1 MMTCLYQ
8 VGSAVTDSIGDSIAG
23 AIWNQ
28 MILRELAHQGFNAT
42 EIKHIIE
49 SITYAQNLP
58 DNGTYQSVKYAY
70 GETQKVLSIIGIC
83 TSFATLL
90 FTTLGMKTFFLDD
103 RDAEHQQQLFQEQQ
117 DLSPPSE
124 AVVKA

>member
-8 VGSAVTDSIGDSIAG
+8 VGSAVTDSISDSIAG

-28 MILRELAHQGFNAT
+28 MIPRELAHQGFNAT

-83 TSFATLL
+83 TSLTPLL
-90 FTTLGMKTFFLDD
+90 FTLGMKTFFLDD